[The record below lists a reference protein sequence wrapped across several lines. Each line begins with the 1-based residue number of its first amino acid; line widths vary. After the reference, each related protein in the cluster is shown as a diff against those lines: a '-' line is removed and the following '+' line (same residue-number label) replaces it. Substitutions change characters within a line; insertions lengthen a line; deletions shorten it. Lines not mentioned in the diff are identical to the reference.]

1 MTSVVLADDHV
12 LNVNTAVMCVRRQVG
27 RTKEADETHSA
38 ASGLLISWVFSTMH
52 TMSLS
57 NGSRGYM

>member
-38 ASGLLISWVFSTMH
+38 ASGLLISWVFFNNAYYES
-52 TMSLS
+52 
-57 NGSRGYM
+57 